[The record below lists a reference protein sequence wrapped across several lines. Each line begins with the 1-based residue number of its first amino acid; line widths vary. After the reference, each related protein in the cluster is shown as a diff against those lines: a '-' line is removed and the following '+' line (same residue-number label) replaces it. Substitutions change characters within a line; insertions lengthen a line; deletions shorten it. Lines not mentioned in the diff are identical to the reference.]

1 MQATLN
7 DPQLIDLLRNVAAQ
21 DASALRT
28 LYEATSAKMY
38 GIAMRVVGKAEYAE
52 DVLQEAYLTIW
63 RIAPDYQAALSPPL
77 AWMGL
82 IVRSRALD
90 SIRRRKAE
98 RAIDSDDIDQ
108 HEPFLVDLE
117 REDPLDAS
125 QASEQALAL
134 HQCLQQ
140 LKGRQREVVI
150 LGYFRDLSHGD
161 LAKQLQL
168 PLGTVKS
175 WMRRS
180 VEQLR
185 VCMGRFA

>member
-63 RIAPDYQAALSPPL
+63 RIAPDYQATLSPPL

-98 RAIDSDDIDQ
+98 RAIDSEDIDQ
-108 HEPFLVDLE
+108 HEPFLVDLD